1 MDNVETFYYVQPYSP
16 GRPDFTTGC
25 TVVAAS
31 GAPFP
36 GSDNLWGNIDLD
48 LGIAILDLTGLLSAE
63 AVLFFN
69 RSGHVCCKG
78 DEIKNKPKSLARKN
92 QFKKKNKHSYCLTVC
107 KTRAVIEEQ
116 HAVG

>member
-36 GSDNLWGNIDLD
+36 GSDNL
-48 LGIAILDLTGLLSAE
+48 
-63 AVLFFN
+63 
-69 RSGHVCCKG
+69 
-78 DEIKNKPKSLARKN
+78 
-92 QFKKKNKHSYCLTVC
+92 
-107 KTRAVIEEQ
+107 
-116 HAVG
+116 